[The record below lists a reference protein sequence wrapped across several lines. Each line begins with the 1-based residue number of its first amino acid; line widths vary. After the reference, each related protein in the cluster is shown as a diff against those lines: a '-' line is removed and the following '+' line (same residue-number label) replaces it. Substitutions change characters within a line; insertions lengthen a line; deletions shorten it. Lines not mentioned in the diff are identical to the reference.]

1 MGSESISVDLKMR
14 NKNVNFYMNFYIN
27 MDSDMENCSTIRKC
41 QGLIFNN
48 CLSLVFNL
56 RAFSI

>member
-1 MGSESISVDLKMR
+1 MANESVTVELKMR
-14 NKNVNFYMNFYIN
+14 KKQQQELVYIN

-48 CLSLVFNL
+48 CPSLVFNL